1 MRSDREA
8 EAGAEAAEATGEAAG
23 EGEEGGGEGGDAAG
37 EASPEAG
44 EGGGDGGGDG
54 DGLDAG
60 ETDLLQEGDPEEEGP
75 VKVLPRYAIPNITSI
90 LPEYSNA
97 EAEYIQRTFAQGN
110 YDLLHT
116 LPSDISAGEVNKF
129 RKAHMEQARKMLL
142 DNMPHAAGSIP
153 NATNKNGLFQEFD
166 YKPSPYSLPD
176 EIQSRERLES
186 EAARMQISG
195 SDFNTGGVVHKSKYE
210 DGFTEGLRYPHQANP
225 YEAASDQILRQKWLE
240 ESKILAGPFVPSGTA
255 NDALSDGVPT
265 KAMARDIIQQ
275 VQRIICEDWEDVE
288 VAIYVNEDEQW
299 VIRFPLHAV
308 DSDAGLVAYM
318 NVLTRTNAVIMK
330 YQLVKVVEHWNVRPG
345 DGHVY
350 FTLRPPWVKVR
361 PVEAHYVLHPEE
373 RLFQRGRT

>member
-1 MRSDREA
+1 MFP
-8 EAGAEAAEATGEAAG
+8 
-23 EGEEGGGEGGDAAG
+23 EGGGGGGEGKL
-37 EASPEAG
+37 
-44 EGGGDGGGDG
+44 
-54 DGLDAG
+54 LDD
-60 ETDLLQEGDPEEEGP
+60 EEEEEEEEGP

-97 EAEYIQRTFAQGN
+97 EQEYIQRTFAQGN
-110 YDLLHT
+110 YDLLHS
-116 LPSDISAGEVNKF
+116 LPSDIGAGEVNKF

-153 NATNKNGLFQEFD
+153 KATNKHGLFQEFE
-166 YKPSPYSLPD
+166 YKPSPYNLSD

-186 EAARMQISG
+186 EAARITISG
-195 SDFNTGGVVHKSKYE
+195 MDFNVGGAVHKAKYE
-210 DGFTEGLRYPHQANP
+210 DGFTEGVRYPHQANP
-225 YEAASDQILRQKWLE
+225 YEAATDQILRQKWLE
-240 ESKILAGPFVPSGTA
+240 ESKILAGPFVPSGA
-255 NDALSDGVPT
+255 AKDALSDGAPT
-265 KAMARDIIQQ
+265 KMMARDIIQQ

-299 VIRFPLHAV
+299 VVRIPLHAV

-318 NVLTRTNAVIMK
+318 NVLARTNAIIMK

-373 RLFQRGRT
+373 RLFQSGTTKTATAVSP